1 MTINE
6 YKDRSRDA
14 RAFIDASRRNDMS
27 NKDIIS
33 YVNEY
38 MVDKVQC
45 GIVKDE
51 LSQERSNKILGKKSM
66 SYLELSIITQQEGK

>member
-45 GIVKDE
+45 AIINDE
-51 LSQERSNKILGKKSM
+51 LRQELSNKILGKRNM
-66 SYLELSIITQQEGK
+66 SYLELSIITQ